1 VFAPEHVVIIYLGLA
16 AVAVGFLGLRAL
28 FLGVCEHLEA
38 DDVPQAVRDR
48 LAAGAMRKPAVLAAR
63 RAHSPARIT
72 RRPAYLGL
80 HLSAHR

>member
-16 AVAVGFLGLRAL
+16 VVAVGILGLRAL
-28 FLGVCEHLEA
+28 FLGLCEHLEA
-38 DDVPQAVRDR
+38 DDIPQAVRDR
-48 LAAGAMRKPAVLAAR
+48 LAAGAMRQPAVVSR

-72 RRPAYLGL
+72 RRPAYPGL